1 VCPESSQDTRATYV
15 LMVSVH
21 RVPAPL
27 LAVAAIFSVQFGSA
41 FARLHFDAVGPTGA
55 ATLRLVFGAVILVVA
70 VRPRVGGWRR
80 RQWVAAILLG
90 LALAGMNSLIYLALA
105 RIPLGVAVTLEFT
118 GPLAVALIQT
128 RRWRDALWALVA
140 FAGVV
145 LLGVGSSGS
154 VVLGGVL
161 LAFGAAAFW
170 AGYIFASS
178 HAGKLIEGIDGL
190 VVAVVVAAIVVTPF
204 GAARAAH
211 AVAQDPTLIGVFLV
225 VALLTSAL
233 PYALEMIALRRL
245 ETRVFGVLSSLGPA
259 VAALAGLVVIG
270 QALEPREI
278 VALALVTAAS
288 VGVTLSR
295 RSTDAPMSHDV
306 TDPESL

>member
-1 VCPESSQDTRATYV
+1 
-15 LMVSVH
+15 MGSVP

-41 FARLHFDAVGPTGA
+41 FARLHFDEVGPTGA

-70 VRPRVGGWRR
+70 VRPRVGRWRL

-118 GPLAVALIQT
+118 GPLAVALAQT
-128 RRWRDALWALVA
+128 RRWRDAGWALLA
-140 FAGVV
+140 FVGVV
-145 LLGVGSSGS
+145 LLGVGSTGS
-154 VVLGGVL
+154 IALGGVL

-178 HAGKLIEGIDGL
+178 HAGRLIDGIDGL
-190 VVAVVVAAIVVTPF
+190 VVAVVVAAIVVSPF
-204 GAARAAH
+204 GAGRAWH
-211 AVAQDPTLIGVFLV
+211 AVVQEPTLVAVFLA

-233 PYALEMIALRRL
+233 PYALEMVALRRI

-259 VAALAGLVVIG
+259 VAALAGLVVVH
-270 QALEPREI
+270 QALDAREI
-278 VALALVTAAS
+278 VALVLVTAAS
-288 VGVTLSR
+288 VGVTVTR
-295 RSTDAPMSHDV
+295 RSTGSAMSHDV
-306 TDPESL
+306 SLG